1 MYGQANTQTLL
12 QSETAD
18 NIAWSGYASYPG
30 QDKHNSLT
38 DALSRVHFT
47 ELATPYPLHA
57 AVEDAS
63 SLLND
68 LIERKSKLLVMAG
81 RSRRLAAES
90 HHMELKQLMDERGSV
105 GSEVKK
111 TIGDV
116 ATAFVVSGCKAGL
129 VVVQAAHL
137 ADA

>member
-1 MYGQANTQTLL
+1 M
-12 QSETAD
+12 
-18 NIAWSGYASYPG
+18 
-30 QDKHNSLT
+30 T
-38 DALSRVHFT
+38 DALSRVQFT
-47 ELATPYPLHA
+47 ELATPNPLHA
-57 AVEDAS
+57 AVDDAS

-68 LIERKSKLLVMAG
+68 LIEKKSRLLVVAG

-90 HHMELKQLMDERGSV
+90 HHAELKELMEEHGSV

-137 ADA
+137 PEA

>member
-18 NIAWSGYASYPG
+18 NITWSSYASYPG
-30 QDKHNSLT
+30 QDQHNLLT

-68 LIERKSKLLVMAG
+68 LIEKKSRLLVVAG

-90 HHMELKQLMDERGSV
+90 HHTELKLLMEERGSV

-129 VVVQAAHL
+129 IVMQAAHL
-137 ADA
+137 AES